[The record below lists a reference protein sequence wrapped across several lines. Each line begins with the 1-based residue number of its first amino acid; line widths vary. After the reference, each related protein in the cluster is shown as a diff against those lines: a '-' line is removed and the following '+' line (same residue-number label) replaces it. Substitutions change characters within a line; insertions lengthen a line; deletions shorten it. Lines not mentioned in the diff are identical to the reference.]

1 MPVPVF
7 SEPVRVGVLS
17 DTHDLIRPE
26 VFQALRG
33 CALILHAGDVTRRE
47 ILDRLMAVA
56 PVRAVRGN
64 CDRDWA
70 DPLPETL
77 DLDLYGFR
85 VFMAHRKKHLPKDL
99 SPYDLVITGHTH
111 EYRSEEIISPGG
123 RRVLFLDPGSCG
135 PARFSL
141 PCTLAVLTVTAGGLS
156 VTRID
161 LPRKR
166 DDPSVS
172 GTGDIRRAVDIVMRE
187 TEKGIPPERI
197 AEKHGLDPALSERIA
212 RLYVTHPGVTADGI
226 LQKMGL

>member
-1 MPVPVF
+1 M
-7 SEPVRVGVLS
+7 GVLS
-17 DTHDLIRPE
+17 DTHDLLRPE
-26 VFQALRG
+26 TLRALEG
-33 CALILHAGDVTRRE
+33 CSLILHAGDVTRPE
-47 ILDRLMAVA
+47 ILDRLRAVA

-64 CDRDWA
+64 CDRDWT

-77 DLDLYGFR
+77 EFDLYGYR
-85 VFMAHRKKHLPKDL
+85 VFMTHRKKHLPKDL
-99 SPYDLVITGHTH
+99 GSYDLVVTGHTH

-123 RRVLFLDPGSCG
+123 RRTLLLDPGSCG

-141 PCTLAVLTVTAGGLS
+141 PCTLAVLTVTSGGLS

-166 DDPSVS
+166 SES
-172 GTGDIRRAVDIVMRE
+172 ALGTGDIRRAVDIVMRE
-187 TEKGIPPERI
+187 TAKGIPPDRI